1 MPVVRNFCDSES
13 VRRPYKPDVQQI
25 KLRPHKNGCQCKS
38 CYCGC
43 THTAK
48 LLLWLH
54 THFHIVIV
62 AAHALPNY
70 QILWCQ
76 INCTSTLQICKS
88 SSLCL
93 AILGTEHGDK
103 PEQLLLQNWH
113 SEGNESLHKNVPR
126 PVAIVRAV

>member
-1 MPVVRNFCDSES
+1 MPVVVRNFCDSES

-43 THTAK
+43 THTVK

-70 QILWCQ
+70 RFCGAK
-76 INCTSTLQICKS
+76 STAHPPCRF
-88 SSLCL
+88 
-93 AILGTEHGDK
+93 AN
-103 PEQLLLQNWH
+103 LLLFVSQSLEQNMVI
-113 SEGNESLHKNVPR
+113 SQNSCFYKTG
-126 PVAIVRAV
+126 IVREMSHCIRTYPGQWQ